1 MKLLTFVQIFFMHS
15 HIENYSCKSF
25 SLVHQISYT
34 VTDLLRAKKSI
45 YLLPF
50 FPKIFKHLLKH
61 IYTLTLFSIFIVS
74 LFGFFTLAG
83 LMINSYSTYD
93 PILLPFFLESLPDY
107 LHFQPFP
114 FSFLPPT
121 FISVLLFVTVPTP
134 FQLQLPISPLSLS
147 RCNDDIIMKHISQ

>member
-34 VTDLLRAKKSI
+34 VTDLVRAKKASI
-45 YLLPF
+45 CFLF
-50 FPKIFKHLLKH
+50 FKNIQ
-61 IYTLTLFSIFIVS
+61 TLTQTYLYTYTFQYIHR
-74 LFGFFTLAG
+74 LFGVFFTHAG

-93 PILLPFFLESLPDY
+93 LILLPFFLESLPDY

-114 FSFLPPT
+114 FSFSPPT
-121 FISVLLFVTVPTP
+121 FISVSLFVTVPTP

-147 RCNDDIIMKHISQ
+147 RCNDDIVMKHISQ

>member
-1 MKLLTFVQIFFMHS
+1 MQIFFTCS
-15 HIENYSCKSF
+15 PNIIYSYRS
-25 SLVHQISYT
+25 SQSQ
-34 VTDLLRAKKSI
+34 KSI

-50 FPKIFKHLLKH
+50 FQKYSNTYSNIFVHLH
-61 IYTLTLFSIFIVS
+61 FSVYSSFV
-74 LFGFFTLAG
+74 FFFFFTHAG

-93 PILLPFFLESLPDY
+93 LILLPFFLESLPDY

-114 FSFLPPT
+114 FSFSPPT
-121 FISVLLFVTVPTP
+121 FISVSLFVTVPTP